1 MKVEFTRTGPYAGVL
16 TVEIEAD
23 RFDRTLEEAFHRVVR
38 NVEVPGFRR
47 GKVPRFIFEARYGV
61 ESLYEEALNVLLPE
75 AYRAA
80 VEEVGIVPIEEPE
93 IDIESLG
100 KGQPLRF
107 KATVIVEPEAKV
119 GDYRSITLMKPVVTI
134 SEEEVERELAAMR
147 ERVAVLRPLE
157 GEEAV
162 IQEGDEVDL
171 AYRVFVRE
179 GEGEDVS
186 ERELEDAK
194 RDDVT
199 LEVVPERL
207 LPGFA
212 EGLVGMSV
220 GETKDIFLTLPQD
233 YHDASLSGKPVRL
246 AVQVKAIRRKVYP
259 LLDDEFAR
267 EVSDFDT
274 LEELKADIRA
284 KLEAQAREAKDREAR
299 DAVVEKLIDLT
310 EVELPELLVRREAEA
325 IVEELDNVLRS
336 MGTDLANYLKAVDKD
351 RDVIIEEH
359 WEEAQRRV
367 AGRFG
372 LLAVAQEEGIE
383 VDEGRWQ
390 EKLAEMAQT
399 YRTTPEELERVLRR
413 EGAYE
418 ALRRSVLFDQVVDRL
433 LTYVTWVEG
442 AEGDVSPEDESD
454 LHIGASE
461 SDKSASYTADD
472 GETASKGDVSSE
484 ASSL

>member
-16 TVEIEAD
+16 SVEVEAE
-23 RFDRTLEEAFHRVVR
+23 RFDRALDEAFRRVIR
-38 NVEVPGFRR
+38 HVEVPGFRR

-80 VEEVGIVPIEEPE
+80 VEEAGIVPIEEPE
-93 IDIESLG
+93 IDVESLG

-107 KATVIVEPEAKV
+107 KATVTVEPEAEV
-119 GDYRSITLMKPVVTI
+119 GDYRSIALVKPVV
-134 SEEEVERELAAMR
+134 SVDEEEVERELAAMR
-147 ERVAVLRPLE
+147 GRVAVLRPLE
-157 GEEAV
+157 GEEAIV
-162 IQEGDEVDL
+162 QEGDEVDL

-179 GEGEDVS
+179 GEGEDAP

-194 RDDVT
+194 RDEVT
-199 LEVVPERL
+199 VEIVPERL

-212 EGLVGMSV
+212 EGLVGMRV

-246 AVQVKAIRRKVYP
+246 SVHVKAVRRKEYP
-259 LLDDEFAR
+259 PLDDEFAR

-284 KLEAQAREAKDREAR
+284 KLEARAREAKDREVR
-299 DAVVEKLIDLT
+299 DALVEKLVDIT
-310 EVELPELLVRREAEA
+310 EVELPESLIRREAEA
-325 IVEELDNVLRS
+325 IVGELDNVLRS
-336 MGTDLANYLKAVDKD
+336 MGMDLVRYLEAVNKD
-351 RDVIIEEH
+351 REAVIREH
-359 WEEAQRRV
+359 WEEARRRV
-367 AGRFG
+367 VGRLA
-372 LLAVAQEEGIE
+372 LLAVARKEGIE

-390 EKLAEMAQT
+390 GKLAELAKV

-433 LTYVTWVEG
+433 LSYVTWVEEAPAPSEEEEAAS
-442 AEGDVSPEDESD
+442 AEG
-454 LHIGASE
+454 
-461 SDKSASYTADD
+461 ADST
-472 GETASKGDVSSE
+472 EEPSGDAE
-484 ASSL
+484 RM

>member
-16 TVEIEAD
+16 TVEVEAD
-23 RFDRTLEEAFHRVVR
+23 RFDRALEEAFRRVIR
-38 NVEVPGFRR
+38 HVEVPGFRR

-80 VEEVGIVPIEEPE
+80 VEEAGIVPIEEPE
-93 IDIESLG
+93 IDVESIG

-107 KATVIVEPEAKV
+107 KATVTVEPEAEV
-119 GDYRSITLMKPVVTI
+119 GDYRSITLVKPVV
-134 SEEEVERELAAMR
+134 SVGEEEVERELAAMR

-162 IQEGDEVDL
+162 VREGDEVDL

-179 GEGEDVS
+179 GEGEDAS
-186 ERELEDAK
+186 EHELEDAR
-194 RDDVT
+194 RDEVT
-199 LEVVPERL
+199 VEVVPERL

-212 EGLVGMSV
+212 EGLVGMRV

-246 AVQVKAIRRKVYP
+246 SVHVKAVRRKEYP
-259 LLDDEFAR
+259 PLDDEFAR

-284 KLEAQAREAKDREAR
+284 KLEARAREAKEREVR
-299 DAVVEKLIDLT
+299 DAVVEKLVDIT
-310 EVELPELLVRREAEA
+310 EVELPESLVRREAEA

-336 MGTDLANYLKAVDKD
+336 MGTDFAKYLEAVNKD
-351 RDVIIEEH
+351 REAVVREH
-359 WEEAQRRV
+359 WEEARRRV
-367 AGRFG
+367 VGRLG
-372 LLAVAQEEGIE
+372 LLAVARKEGIE
-383 VDEGRWQ
+383 IDEGRWQ
-390 EKLAEMAQT
+390 EKLAELARV

-433 LTYVTWVEG
+433 LSYVTWVEEPSVPSEG
-442 AEGDVSPEDESD
+442 EDSASAEGK
-454 LHIGASE
+454 G
-461 SDKSASYTADD
+461 SAA
-472 GETASKGDVSSE
+472 EEK
-484 ASSL
+484 